1 MFKVNKVNDEL
12 YGEYYVDDVIYEI
25 INTKIFKRLKNIY
38 QSGGGYLVNELW
50 NVNRHEHSIG
60 TMILSLKFNGNIEEQ
75 IKALLHDI
83 SHTAFSHVI
92 DYILKNENEDYH
104 EKIQE
109 DFLNDEELLSILRKY
124 NLNIKR
130 IMSKNYSFLDNE
142 LPKLS
147 FDRIDY
153 TLRDL
158 FRQKRISHKDVREI
172 VNNLAVYQNKLC
184 FNSLEIGKWFQKL
197 YFQEVVEYFQD
208 LLNMY
213 INTML
218 CNLLTSALN
227 EEIIQLQ
234 DFNFTDEYIIKK
246 INSSSKKKELEDII
260 NKKKFDEFL
269 LLKEKIKVKKRYIDP
284 YIFVNNEIK
293 RISEIK

>member
-1 MFKVNKVNDEL
+1 MFKINDEL
-12 YGEYYVDDVIYEI
+12 YGECYVDDVIYEI

-50 NVNRHEHSIG
+50 NVNRYEHSIG

-92 DYILKNENEDYH
+92 DYVLKNENEDYH

-109 DFLNDEELLSILRKY
+109 DFLNDEELLSIFGKY

-130 IMSKNYSFLDNE
+130 IMSKNYSFLDDE

-208 LLNMY
+208 PLNMY

-260 NKKKFDEFL
+260 NKKKYDEFL

>member
-1 MFKVNKVNDEL
+1 MFKINDEL

-60 TMILSLKFNGNIEEQ
+60 TMILSLKFGGNIEEQ

-92 DYILKNENEDYH
+92 DYVLKNENEDYH

-109 DFLNDEELLSILRKY
+109 DFLNDEELLSILEKY

-130 IMSKNYSFLDNE
+130 IMSKNYSFLDDE

-158 FRQKRISHKDVREI
+158 FRQKRISLKEIREI
-172 VNNLAVYQNKLC
+172 VNHLTIYQNKLC

-208 LLNMY
+208 PLNMY

-284 YIFVNNEIK
+284 YILVNNEIK

>member
-1 MFKVNKVNDEL
+1 MYKINDEL
-12 YGEYYVDDVIYEI
+12 YGECYVDDVIYEI

-50 NVNRHEHSIG
+50 NVNRYEHSIG

-92 DYILKNENEDYH
+92 DYVLKNENEDYH

-109 DFLNDEELLSILRKY
+109 DFLNDEELLSILGKY

-130 IMSKNYSFLDNE
+130 IMSKNYNFLDNE
-142 LPKLS
+142 LPELS

-158 FRQKRISHKDVREI
+158 FRQKKISLKEVREI
-172 VNNLAVYQNKLC
+172 VNHLTVYQNKLC
-184 FNSLEIGKWFQKL
+184 FNSLKIGKWFQKL
-197 YFQEVVEYFQD
+197 YFQEVAEYFQNP
-208 LLNMY
+208 LNMY

-218 CNLLTSALN
+218 CNLLISALN
-227 EEIIQLQ
+227 EEIIKLQ
-234 DFNFTDEYIIKK
+234 DFNFTDEYILRK

-260 NKKKFDEFL
+260 NKKKYDEFL
-269 LLKEKIKVKKRYIDP
+269 LLK
-284 YIFVNNEIK
+284 
-293 RISEIK
+293 

>member
-1 MFKVNKVNDEL
+1 MYKNNDEL

-38 QSGGGYLVNELW
+38 QSGGGYLVNDLW
-50 NVNRHEHSIG
+50 NVNRQEHSIG
-60 TMILSLKFNGNIEEQ
+60 TMILSLKFGGNIEEQ
-75 IKALLHDI
+75 IRALLHDI

-104 EKIQE
+104 EKIQKN
-109 DFLNDEELLSILRKY
+109 FLNDEELVSILRKY

-130 IMSKNYSFLDNE
+130 IMSKNYNFLDDE
-142 LPKLS
+142 LPELS

-158 FRQKRISHKDVREI
+158 FKQKRISHKDVREI
-172 VNNLAVYQNKLC
+172 VNNLTVYQNKLC

-208 LLNMY
+208 PLNMY

-218 CNLLTSALN
+218 SNLLASALN
-227 EEIIQLQ
+227 EKIIQLQ

-269 LLKEKIKVKKRYIDP
+269 LLEEKIKVKKRYIDP
-284 YIFVNNEIK
+284 YILVNNEIK

>member
-1 MFKVNKVNDEL
+1 MYKINDEL
-12 YGEYYVDDVIYEI
+12 YGECYVDDVIYEI
-25 INTKIFKRLKNIY
+25 IDTRIFKRLKNIY
-38 QSGGGYLVNELW
+38 QSGGGYLVNDLW
-50 NVNRHEHSIG
+50 NVNRQEHSIG
-60 TMILSLKFNGNIEEQ
+60 TMILSLKFGGNIEEQ
-75 IKALLHDI
+75 IRALLHDI

-104 EKIQE
+104 EKIQKN
-109 DFLNDEELLSILRKY
+109 FLNDEELVSILRKY

-130 IMSKNYSFLDNE
+130 IMLKNYSFLDNE
-142 LPKLS
+142 LPELS

-197 YFQEVVEYFQD
+197 YFQEVVEYFQNP
-208 LLNMY
+208 LNMY

-218 CNLLTSALN
+218 CNLLISALN

-234 DFNFTDEYIIKK
+234 DFNFTDEYILRK

-260 NKKKFDEFL
+260 NKKKYDEFL
-269 LLKEKIKVKKRYIDP
+269 LMKEKIKVKKRHIDP
-284 YIFVNNEIK
+284 YILVNNRIK

>member
-1 MFKVNKVNDEL
+1 MFKINDEL
-12 YGEYYVDDVIYEI
+12 YGECYVDDVIYEI
-25 INTKIFKRLKNIY
+25 INTRIFKRLKNIY
-38 QSGGGYLVNELW
+38 QSGGGYLVNDLW
-50 NVNRHEHSIG
+50 NVNRYEHSIG
-60 TMILSLKFNGNIEEQ
+60 TMILCLKFNGNIEEQ

-92 DYILKNENEDYH
+92 DYVLKNKNEDYH

-109 DFLNDEELLSILRKY
+109 DFLNDEDLLSILEKY

-142 LPKLS
+142 LPELS

-158 FRQKRISHKDVREI
+158 FRQKKILLKEIREI
-172 VNNLAVYQNKLC
+172 VNHLTVYQNKLC

-197 YFQEVVEYFQD
+197 YFQEVVEYFQNP
-208 LLNMY
+208 LNIY

-218 CNLLTSALN
+218 CNLLTSSLN

-234 DFNFTDEYIIKK
+234 DFNFTDEYILRK

-260 NKKKFDEFL
+260 NKKK
-269 LLKEKIKVKKRYIDP
+269 
-284 YIFVNNEIK
+284 
-293 RISEIK
+293 

>member
-1 MFKVNKVNDEL
+1 MFKINDEL
-12 YGEYYVDDVIYEI
+12 YGECYVDDVIYEI
-25 INTKIFKRLKNIY
+25 INTRIFKRLKNIY

-75 IKALLHDI
+75 IRALLHDI

-109 DFLNDEELLSILRKY
+109 DFLNDEDLLSILGKY

-130 IMSKNYSFLDNE
+130 IMSKNYSFLDYE
-142 LPKLS
+142 LPELS

-158 FRQKRISHKDVREI
+158 FRQKRISHKDVKEI

-208 LLNMY
+208 SLNMY

-260 NKKKFDEFL
+260 NKRKFDEFL

>member
-1 MFKVNKVNDEL
+1 MFKINDEL

-92 DYILKNENEDYH
+92 DYVLKNKSEDYH

-109 DFLNDEELLSILRKY
+109 DFLNDEELLSILEKY

-130 IMSKNYSFLDNE
+130 IMSKNYSFLDDE
-142 LPKLS
+142 LPELS

-158 FRQKRISHKDVREI
+158 FRQKKISLKGIREI
-172 VNNLAVYQNKLC
+172 VNHLTVYQNKLC

-197 YFQEVVEYFQD
+197 YFQEVVEYFQNP
-208 LLNMY
+208 LNMY

-227 EEIIQLQ
+227 EGIIHLR
-234 DFNFTDEYIIKK
+234 DFNFTDEYILRK

-260 NKKKFDEFL
+260 NKKKYDEFL

-284 YIFVNNEIK
+284 YILVNNEIK

>member
-1 MFKVNKVNDEL
+1 MFKINDEL
-12 YGEYYVDDVIYEI
+12 YGECYVDDVIYEI

-38 QSGGGYLVNELW
+38 QSGGGYLVNDLW
-50 NVNRHEHSIG
+50 NVNRYEHSIG

-92 DYILKNENEDYH
+92 DYVLKNENEDYH

-109 DFLNDEELLSILRKY
+109 DFLNDEDLLSILGKY

-142 LPKLS
+142 LPELS

-197 YFQEVVEYFQD
+197 YFQEVVEYFQNP
-208 LLNMY
+208 LNMY

-260 NKKKFDEFL
+260 NKKKYDEFL

>member
-1 MFKVNKVNDEL
+1 MYKINDEL

-38 QSGGGYLVNELW
+38 QSGGGYLVNDLW
-50 NVNRHEHSIG
+50 NVNRQEHSIG
-60 TMILSLKFNGNIEEQ
+60 TMILSLKFGGNIEEQ
-75 IKALLHDI
+75 IRALLHDV

-104 EKIQE
+104 EKIQKN
-109 DFLNDEELLSILRKY
+109 FLNDEELLSILRKY

-130 IMSKNYSFLDNE
+130 IMLKNYSFLDDE
-142 LPKLS
+142 LPELS

-158 FRQKRISHKDVREI
+158 FRQKRISHKDVKKI

-208 LLNMY
+208 PLNMY

-218 CNLLTSALN
+218 SNLLASALN
-227 EEIIQLQ
+227 EKIIQLQ
-234 DFNFTDEYIIKK
+234 DFYFTDEYVLRK

-260 NKKKFDEFL
+260 NKKKYDDFL

-284 YIFVNNEIK
+284 YILVNNEIK

>member
-1 MFKVNKVNDEL
+1 MYKINDEL

-38 QSGGGYLVNELW
+38 QSGGGYLVNDLW
-50 NVNRHEHSIG
+50 NVNRQEHSIG
-60 TMILSLKFNGNIEEQ
+60 TMILSLKFGGNIEEQ
-75 IKALLHDI
+75 IRALLHDI

-104 EKIQE
+104 EKIQKN
-109 DFLNDEELLSILRKY
+109 FLNDEELLSILRKY

-130 IMSKNYSFLDNE
+130 IMSKNYSFLDDE
-142 LPKLS
+142 LPELS

-158 FRQKRISHKDVREI
+158 FRQKRILHKDVREI

-208 LLNMY
+208 PLNMY

-218 CNLLTSALN
+218 SNLLASALN
-227 EEIIQLQ
+227 EKIIQLQ
-234 DFNFTDEYIIKK
+234 DFNFTDECIIKK

-269 LLKEKIKVKKRYIDP
+269 LLAEKIKVKKRYIDP
-284 YIFVNNEIK
+284 YILVNNEIK

>member
-1 MFKVNKVNDEL
+1 MYKINDEL
-12 YGEYYVDDVIYEI
+12 YGECYVDDVIYEI

-50 NVNRHEHSIG
+50 NVNRYEHSIG

-92 DYILKNENEDYH
+92 DYVLKNENEDYH

-109 DFLNDEELLSILRKY
+109 DFLNDEELLSILGKY

-130 IMSKNYSFLDNE
+130 IMSKNYNFLDNE
-142 LPKLS
+142 LPELS

-158 FRQKRISHKDVREI
+158 FRQKKISLKEVREI
-172 VNNLAVYQNKLC
+172 VNHLTVYQNKLC
-184 FNSLEIGKWFQKL
+184 FNSLKIGKWFQKL
-197 YFQEVVEYFQD
+197 YFQEVAEYFQNP
-208 LLNMY
+208 LNMY

-218 CNLLTSALN
+218 CNLLISALN
-227 EEIIQLQ
+227 EEIIKLQ
-234 DFNFTDEYIIKK
+234 DFNFTDEYILRK

-260 NKKKFDEFL
+260 NKKKYDEFL

-284 YIFVNNEIK
+284 YILVNNEIK
-293 RISEIK
+293 RISEIR

>member
-1 MFKVNKVNDEL
+1 MFKINDEL

-92 DYILKNENEDYH
+92 DYVLKNENEDYH

-109 DFLNDEELLSILRKY
+109 DFLNDEELLSILEKY

-142 LPKLS
+142 LPELS

-158 FRQKRISHKDVREI
+158 FRQKRISLKEIREI
-172 VNNLAVYQNKLC
+172 VNHLTIYQNKLC

-208 LLNMY
+208 PLNMY

-284 YIFVNNEIK
+284 YILVNNEIK

>member
-1 MFKVNKVNDEL
+1 MFKINDEL

-38 QSGGGYLVNELW
+38 QSGGRYLVNELW

-142 LPKLS
+142 LPELS

-158 FRQKRISHKDVREI
+158 FRQKRISLKEIREI
-172 VNNLAVYQNKLC
+172 VNHLTIYQNKLC

-208 LLNMY
+208 SLNMY

-284 YIFVNNEIK
+284 YILVNNEIK

>member
-1 MFKVNKVNDEL
+1 MFKINDEL

-38 QSGGGYLVNELW
+38 QSGGGYLVNDLW

-92 DYILKNENEDYH
+92 DYVLKNENEDYH

-109 DFLNDEELLSILRKY
+109 DFLNDEELLSILEKY

-130 IMSKNYSFLDNE
+130 IMSKNYSFLDDE

-158 FRQKRISHKDVREI
+158 FRQKRISLKEIREI
-172 VNNLAVYQNKLC
+172 VNHLTIYQNKLC

-197 YFQEVVEYFQD
+197 YFQEVVEYFQNP
-208 LLNMY
+208 LNMY

-227 EEIIQLQ
+227 EEIIHLQ
-234 DFNFTDEYIIKK
+234 DFNFTDEYILRK

-260 NKKKFDEFL
+260 SKKKYDEFL

-284 YIFVNNEIK
+284 YILVNNEIK
-293 RISEIK
+293 RISEVK

>member
-1 MFKVNKVNDEL
+1 MFKINDEL

-38 QSGGGYLVNELW
+38 QSGGGYLVNDLW
-50 NVNRHEHSIG
+50 NVNRQEHSIG
-60 TMILSLKFNGNIEEQ
+60 TMILSLKFGGNIEEQ
-75 IKALLHDI
+75 IRALLHDI

-104 EKIQE
+104 EKIQKN
-109 DFLNDEELLSILRKY
+109 FLNDEELLSILRKY

-130 IMSKNYSFLDNE
+130 IMLKNYSFLDDE
-142 LPKLS
+142 LPELS

-158 FRQKRISHKDVREI
+158 FRQKRISHKDVKEI
-172 VNNLAVYQNKLC
+172 VNNLVVYQNKLC

-208 LLNMY
+208 PLNTY

-218 CNLLTSALN
+218 SNLLASALN
-227 EEIIQLQ
+227 EKIIQLQ

-284 YIFVNNEIK
+284 YILVNNEIK

>member
-1 MFKVNKVNDEL
+1 MYKINDEL

-38 QSGGGYLVNELW
+38 QSGGGYLVNDLW
-50 NVNRHEHSIG
+50 NVNRQEHSIG
-60 TMILSLKFNGNIEEQ
+60 TMILSLKFGGNIEEQ
-75 IKALLHDI
+75 IRALLHDI

-104 EKIQE
+104 EKIQKN
-109 DFLNDEELLSILRKY
+109 FLNDEELLSILRKY

-130 IMSKNYSFLDNE
+130 IMLKNYSFLDDE
-142 LPKLS
+142 LPELS

-158 FRQKRISHKDVREI
+158 FRQKRISHKDVKEI
-172 VNNLAVYQNKLC
+172 VNNLVVYQNKLC

-208 LLNMY
+208 PLNTY

-218 CNLLTSALN
+218 SNLLASALN
-227 EEIIQLQ
+227 EKIIQLQ

-269 LLKEKIKVKKRYIDP
+269 LLEEKIKVKKRYIDP
-284 YIFVNNEIK
+284 YILVNNEIK

>member
-1 MFKVNKVNDEL
+1 MFKINDEL
-12 YGEYYVDDVIYEI
+12 YGECYVDDVIYEI
-25 INTKIFKRLKNIY
+25 TNTKIFKRLKNIY

-50 NVNRHEHSIG
+50 NVNRHEYSIG

-75 IKALLHDI
+75 IKALLHDT

-92 DYILKNENEDYH
+92 DYVLKNKNEDYH
-104 EKIQE
+104 EKIKKN
-109 DFLNDEELLSILRKY
+109 FLNDEELLSILRKY

-130 IMSKNYSFLDNE
+130 IMSKNYSFLDDE

-158 FRQKRISHKDVREI
+158 FRQKKISLKEIREI
-172 VNNLAVYQNKLC
+172 VNRLTAYQNKLC

-197 YFQEVVEYFQD
+197 YFQEVVEYFQNP
-208 LLNMY
+208 LNVY

-234 DFNFTDEYIIKK
+234 DFNFTDEYILRK

-260 NKKKFDEFL
+260 K
-269 LLKEKIKVKKRYIDP
+269 
-284 YIFVNNEIK
+284 
-293 RISEIK
+293 